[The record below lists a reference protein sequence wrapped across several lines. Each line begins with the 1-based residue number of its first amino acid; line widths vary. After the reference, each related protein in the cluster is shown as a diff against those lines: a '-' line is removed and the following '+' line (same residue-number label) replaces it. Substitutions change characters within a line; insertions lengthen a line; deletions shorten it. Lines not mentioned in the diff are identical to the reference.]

1 MSGSTI
7 GHLSKVVTGTD
18 MVMRSLGNK
27 LSRGLTLNSGE
38 TLIPITVGAHAAN
51 YAYGPD
57 MAPPPSLSTATKTPT
72 KLRERPRPLIP
83 SRFRGSCASSCFPY
97 VNEENTFHQ
106 PQQFHLKFLT
116 SRAMPFLKK
125 CDAI

>member
-7 GHLSKVVTGTD
+7 GLLSEVVTGTD

-57 MAPPPSLSTATKTPT
+57 MAHFTVSKPDLPEIAKGALANYM
-72 KLRERPRPLIP
+72 
-83 SRFRGSCASSCFPY
+83 G
-97 VNEENTFHQ
+97 
-106 PQQFHLKFLT
+106 
-116 SRAMPFLKK
+116 
-125 CDAI
+125 